1 MKVEAKGEKSCSF
14 YKKHYNSSI
23 SEASGTSSSIRRF
36 YRCLIIDET
45 LIVRA
50 EKAMGKVDSDQE
62 ILEYAISREVEAYYF
77 YLALA
82 GRVDDPKMRQVF
94 EDLAAEELEHK
105 AKLELE
111 MIKTGKT
118 LPEQQMPSGR
128 PESDYI
134 LSDSDSP
141 LDMDY
146 TDMLLLGMEKE
157 EAAFRIYVNLIPNV
171 HDEQSREVL
180 LALAQ
185 EEVRHKL
192 RFETEYDMLHRKT

>member
-1 MKVEAKGEKSCSF
+1 MRSKRDEQQCQAVC
-14 YKKHYNSSI
+14 
-23 SEASGTSSSIRRF
+23 
-36 YRCLIIDET
+36 RCLIVDEAR
-45 LIVRA
+45 IGRA
-50 EKAMGKVDSDQE
+50 EKAMGRVNSDQE

-77 YLALA
+77 DLALA
-82 GRVDDPKMRQVF
+82 GRVDDPRMRQVF
-94 EDLAAEELEHK
+94 EDLAAEELEHR

-118 LPEQQMPSGR
+118 LPDQQMPSGR

-134 LSDSDSP
+134 ISNSDSP

-157 EAAFRIYVNLIPNV
+157 DAAFRTYVNLIPSVN
-171 HDEQSREVL
+171 DEQSREVL

-185 EEVRHKL
+185 EEARHKL
-192 RFETEYDMLHRKT
+192 RFETAYDMLEKKT